1 MAHSNACARGR
12 WLGGSMV
19 VGLVSCGDGIGW
31 LRWWCLVKVKCSGH
45 GGLGERRLRFCF
57 GEQEQKGD
65 IEKIGGS

>member
-1 MAHSNACARGR
+1 MMMSLKRHKGS
-12 WLGGSMV
+12 WLTAMRVPV
-19 VGLVSCGDGIGW
+19 VGGW
-31 LRWWCLVKVKCSGH
+31 VAAWWWVCGH